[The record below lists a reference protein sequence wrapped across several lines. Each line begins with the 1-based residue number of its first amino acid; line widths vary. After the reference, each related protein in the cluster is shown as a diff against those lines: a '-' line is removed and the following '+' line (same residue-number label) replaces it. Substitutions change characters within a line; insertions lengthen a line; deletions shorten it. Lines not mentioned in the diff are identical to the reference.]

1 MEINYELY
9 DRQIRTYG
17 VNASIKINNSSVLCI
32 GLKKGLATEVLK
44 NLVIMGVNKIYLL
57 DNIDDKINESD
68 LLSGYYYSNDDLYK
82 KYYIVLSNK
91 LKELNPLIEI
101 IYYKSINKLFDKHND
116 INVIITIND
125 KNISSLN
132 ELCRNNKIKMISL
145 ECSGNNGLIF
155 VDVGENHLV
164 TNITGENYES
174 VQIINIEDNII
185 TTPGHEFQTDDTI
198 LLSLNNK
205 EYKIEIINKY
215 KIKLIDYNENINFIN
230 GTISYVDIPVL
241 INHKKYS
248 KNEEYNYIKYDY
260 EIISVNSIMGSL
272 VASETIK
279 LITNKYM
286 PINQWFFWE
295 DKNLIN
301 YDLSNSEVF
310 IVGSG
315 AIGCELLKNLAFL
328 NVKKIILTD
337 PDIIEKS
344 NLSRQFLFRE
354 KDIGKLKSEIASL
367 TIKKMKPNIEIEYYS
382 EKVGEDN
389 IKFTK
394 NILSNPNL
402 TCVFNA
408 LDNIAAR
415 KFMDIQCFNYNLP
428 LFESGT
434 MGVKGNI
441 QPIIPFLTET
451 YSNTSDPDN
460 EKTYPV
466 CTIKNFPSE
475 IHHTIHWALDQF
487 EFFNRGPKNLNLWL
501 SDKNNKNYIND
512 DIVQFTTKLKILNCY
527 NCVLWAIDLFHE
539 YFNNQ
544 IIQLLTNFPPDT
556 KTKDGLLFWSA
567 GKRCPFPIQLD
578 PDNNLHLDFI
588 ESTTNLLCKC
598 LNLKIDLTRFDL
610 YTIIENNKIS
620 NFVPKNNLDIAS
632 NDTELDKESKII
644 NTELNI
650 NNNFHIDNLATPIIF
665 EKDDDTNYHIKF
677 ITSASN
683 LRAINYSIEPIS
695 FYKTKGIAGK
705 IIPAIATTTSIVAGL
720 ITNEFLK
727 YLSYKDNLK
736 LDKFNSTF
744 INLATNLFISAE
756 PNKANTLEIANQK
769 FNSWHKFIEKDD
781 LTLNQ
786 FIKKYNELFKVNIN
800 IINLGNSIIYA
811 DFLDDNIN
819 KLLSNII
826 KEYNS
831 EDYILTINSDE
842 DILLPDIIIKL

>member
-1 MEINYELY
+1 MSINYELY

-17 VNASIKINNSSVLCI
+17 ESATLKINNSSVLCV
-32 GLKKGLATEVLK
+32 GLEKGLATEVLK
-44 NLVIMGVNKIYLL
+44 NLVLMGINKIYLL
-57 DNIDDKINESD
+57 DNDKINESD
-68 LLSGYYYSNDDLYK
+68 LLTGYYYSIDDLNK
-82 KYYIVLSNK
+82 KRTTVLSEK
-91 LKELNPLIEI
+91 LKELNLNIDI
-101 IYYKSINKLFDKHND
+101 IVLEDIDHIPT
-116 INVIITIND
+116 INVMITINQV
-125 KNISSLN
+125 
-132 ELCRNNKIKMISL
+132 NNKLYNKCCHKKNIKMISL
-145 ECSGNNGLIF
+145 QCSGNNGLIF
-155 VDVGENHLV
+155 VDAGKNHLV
-164 TNITGENYES
+164 TNITGENYEPI
-174 VQIINIEDNII
+174 QIIDIENNII
-185 TTPGHEFQTDDTI
+185 TTAGHEFQSGDTI

-215 KIKLIDYNENINFIN
+215 KIKLLDYSENFNFVN
-230 GTISYVDIPVL
+230 GTISYVDVPII
-241 INHKKYS
+241 INHEKYS
-248 KNEEYNYIKYDY
+248 INEEYNYIKYDY

-279 LITNKYM
+279 LMTNKYM
-286 PINQWFFWE
+286 PISQWFFWE

-301 YDLSNSEVF
+301 YNLSNTEIF

-344 NLSRQFLFRE
+344 NLSRQFLFHE

-367 TIKKMKPNIEIEYYS
+367 KIKKMKPAIEIEYYS
-382 EKVGEDN
+382 EKVGEN
-389 IKFTK
+389 NVTFTK
-394 NILSNPNL
+394 NILSNSNL

-408 LDNIAAR
+408 LDNISAR
-415 KFMDIQCFNYNLP
+415 KFMDTQCFNYNLP

-434 MGVKGNI
+434 MGVKGNT

-460 EKTYPV
+460 EKSYPV
-466 CTIKNFPSE
+466 CTIKNFPNE

-487 EFFNRGPKNLNLWL
+487 EFFNRGPINLNLWL
-501 SDKNNKNYIND
+501 SDKNIKNND
-512 DIVQFTTKLKILNCY
+512 IWLFTTKY
-527 NCVLWAIDLFHE
+527 NVKDWNTCALWAIDMFHE
-539 YFNNQ
+539 YFYNQ
-544 IIQLLTNFPPDT
+544 IIQLLINFPQDT
-556 KTKDGLLFWSA
+556 KTKDNLPFWSA
-567 GKRCPFPIQLD
+567 GKKCPIPIQLNSND
-578 PDNNLHLDFI
+578 ELHIDFI
-588 ESTTNLLCKC
+588 ESTTILLCKC
-598 LNLKIDLTRFDL
+598 LNFELNFTRNDINNIVNNVIPKNELDTEPKNEFS
-610 YTIIENNKIS
+610 ENTVLNDNLFIKKIS
-620 NFVPKNNLDIAS
+620 PQ
-632 NDTELDKESKII
+632 
-644 NTELNI
+644 
-650 NNNFHIDNLATPIIF
+650 IF
-665 EKDDDTNYHIKF
+665 EKDDDTNYHIKW

-683 LRAINYSIEPIS
+683 LRAHNYFIEPIS

-736 LDKFNSTF
+736 LEKFNSTF

-756 PNKANTLEIANQK
+756 PIQAGTLEIANQK
-769 FNSWHKFIEKDD
+769 FNSWYKFIEKDD
-781 LTLNQ
+781 LTINQ

-819 KLLSNII
+819 KLLSDII

-831 EDYILTINSDE
+831 EEYILTINSDE
-842 DILLPDIIIKL
+842 DTQLPDIMIKL